1 MGDEQGGRRVERR
14 VLRTDSDRLLDAVDE
29 LRALEREKRTL
40 DVSSKPFHDLA
51 ERVEAKA
58 REVFRLAGQETDDG
72 DRAEALADAGRA
84 ERGGALED
92 EAPIPADGSRE
103 GRDTDA

>member
-1 MGDEQGGRRVERR
+1 MGDEQGGRRTERR
-14 VLRTDSDRLLDAVDE
+14 VLRTDSDRLLDAVGE

-58 REVFRLAGQETDDG
+58 REVFRLAGQESDDG
-72 DRAEALADAGRA
+72 DRADALADAGRA
-84 ERGGALED
+84 ELDGSIED
-92 EAPIPADGSRE
+92 EAHAGSDGSRE
-103 GRDTDA
+103 GRDGDA

>member
-1 MGDEQGGRRVERR
+1 MGDEQGGRRAVRR
-14 VLRTDSDRLLDAVDE
+14 VLRTDSDRLLDAVEE
-29 LRALEREKRTL
+29 LRALEREKRQL

-72 DRAEALADAGRA
+72 GRA
-84 ERGGALED
+84 ELLAETDLAAASTLD
-92 EAPIPADGSRE
+92 AADGDE
-103 GRDTDA
+103 GERQAD

>member
-1 MGDEQGGRRVERR
+1 MKR

-29 LRALEREKRTL
+29 LRALEREKRQL

-58 REVFRLAGQETDDG
+58 REVFRLAGQESRDG
-72 DRAEALADAGRA
+72 YAAELADPAIAEAVTIDGIDAPN
-84 ERGGALED
+84 GG
-92 EAPIPADGSRE
+92 
-103 GRDTDA
+103 

>member
-1 MGDEQGGRRVERR
+1 MGDEQGGRRAERR

-58 REVFRLAGQETDDG
+58 REVFRLAGQESDDG
-72 DRAEALADAGRA
+72 DRADALVDAGRA
-84 ERGGALED
+84 EGDGTLED
-92 EAPIPADGSRE
+92 VAPAGADGSPE
-103 GRDTDA
+103 GRATDD